1 MQEEREGG
9 LGLAAERMR
18 GILGLESH
26 PVAVKFLVSATDN
39 RWQYRSSVE
48 SPGPERGPRLTC
60 SSPRLWH

>member
-18 GILGLESH
+18 GILGLGSY

-39 RWQYRSSVE
+39 R
-48 SPGPERGPRLTC
+48 
-60 SSPRLWH
+60 